1 MICEV
6 ALAEI
11 APALTPG
18 DAPQFLADWNLTFA
32 PSSQASAL
40 LAAMTNRSAVG
51 SFPNRLELRL
61 V

>member
-11 APALTPG
+11 VPALTPG
-18 DAPQFLADWNLTFA
+18 DAPQFLADRNLTFA

-40 LAAMTNRSAVG
+40 LAESMFRAC
-51 SFPNRLELRL
+51 LERGGKRG
-61 V
+61 